1 MDVMD
6 QQGCMEIAMLGSWL
20 CVYISRQL
28 ISYDIAC
35 HLEAETGH
43 KGL

>member
-1 MDVMD
+1 MDVRD
-6 QQGCMEIAMLGSWL
+6 QQGCMEITMLGSWL
-20 CVYISRQL
+20 CAYISRQL

>member
-6 QQGCMEIAMLGSWL
+6 QQGCMEITMLGSWL
-20 CVYISRQL
+20 CAYISRQL